1 MNNYSKKE
9 QRYVDLMLILTLISV
24 SLMIGGIIY
33 SDNTLLALSAIIG
46 IISTGILFFG
56 IIGIDM
62 LFDIW
67 REVK

>member
-1 MNNYSKKE
+1 
-9 QRYVDLMLILTLISV
+9 MLILTLISV
-24 SLMIGGIIY
+24 YLMIGGIIY